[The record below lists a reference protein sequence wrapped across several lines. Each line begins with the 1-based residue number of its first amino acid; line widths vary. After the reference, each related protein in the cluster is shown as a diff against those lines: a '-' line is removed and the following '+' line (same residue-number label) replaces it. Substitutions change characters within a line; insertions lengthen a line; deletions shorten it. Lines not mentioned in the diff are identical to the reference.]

1 MINTEG
7 QKKNS
12 AHGQRFLLVFR
23 YIRRNLFDFFHT
35 VEECRVGCSVP
46 AAIAC
51 GHETGST
58 AEGRCARRW
67 VDSTAVVTAWCLPAF
82 HRSLKLQSCAYS
94 PRQSAACH
102 PAGLPAHACNCC
114 LARRLN
120 GRPASSINPCNLQA
134 SKFLFL
140 GCLVA
145 INGEFVKRIFRLR
158 RRLSGLYK
166 RKDNKCAKH
175 TNGYSSINVRKQ
187 TTKI

>member
-1 MINTEG
+1 MRTALSG
-7 QKKNS
+7 QHGYCNS
-12 AHGQRFLLVFR
+12 LMPSRLSSLVK
-23 YIRRNLFDFFHT
+23 
-35 VEECRVGCSVP
+35 
-46 AAIAC
+46 A
-51 GHETGST
+51 
-58 AEGRCARRW
+58 
-67 VDSTAVVTAWCLPAF
+67 AVVRIQPQTISGLPSG
-82 HRSLKLQSCAYS
+82 R
-94 PRQSAACH
+94 
-102 PAGLPAHACNCC
+102 PAGTRCNCC

-145 INGEFVKRIFRLR
+145 IKGEFVKRIFRLR